1 MYRFVVAKR
10 PDGRLDSNSLSR
22 QPTRRYERRFVAP
35 VPAPA
40 PDAAVSSSGSEDPPR
55 AARNV
60 PRNTEGWHI
69 RMEIDA
75 MTEAT
80 AALREA
86 SGTAKA
92 PKEGD
97 EKEAVT
103 GIGGRGHIGC
113 RQPPLRYSAISIC
126 ECWNRAF

>member
-1 MYRFVVAKR
+1 MVAKR
-10 PDGRLDSNSLSR
+10 PDGRHDSNSLSR

-69 RMEIDA
+69 RIEIGA

-80 AALREA
+80 AARREA
-86 SGTAKA
+86 SGTTMA
-92 PKEGD
+92 PEEGD
-97 EKEAVT
+97 EKEAVA
-103 GIGGRGHIGC
+103 GIEDWGHIGC
-113 RQPPLRYSAISIC
+113 RQPPPRYSAISIC
-126 ECWNRAF
+126 EYWNRAF